1 MTGRVKQVKAWA
13 LGDTELNCLDSS
25 WSSRVACSAS
35 VISLSS
41 QSKKKNTFYM
51 PITLTTARYNS
62 VYGAQAALKLK
73 TWQQI
78 WLRHFE
84 RGRFKRIQLCWQCYI
99 LLCLSD
105 IRESFPNKQPLC
117 WLTGGKFLCF
127 PEEGKGKKFWNKIL
141 RITLTL
147 FAAEASPIANAT
159 RSNNAYVKATTLMCF
174 GLGCVSVG
182 SLFSCACVCLIFHA
196 VTALKS
202 RTYQRVW
209 TCSPRFQSSFVGCQ

>member
-1 MTGRVKQVKAWA
+1 MKFTTCVFSFGNQPVFLV
-13 LGDTELNCLDSS
+13 E
-25 WSSRVACSAS
+25 
-35 VISLSS
+35 
-41 QSKKKNTFYM
+41 KNTFYM

-62 VYGAQAALKLK
+62 VYGAQAALKRK

-78 WLRHFE
+78 WLRHSE

-105 IRESFPNKQPLC
+105 IREGFPNKQPLC

-127 PEEGKGKKFWNKIL
+127 PAEGKGKKFWNKIL
-141 RITLTL
+141 RMTLTL
-147 FAAEASPIANAT
+147 FAGESIPIANAT
-159 RSNNAYVKATTLMCF
+159 RSNNAYVKASTLMCF